1 MKTAG
6 LGKSHKLC
14 SATAIERL
22 FDGRGSSHTMLAYPL
37 RAVWAPSEGASQ
49 AEGADRQRVKFMISI
64 PKKRLRHAVD
74 RVKMRRRVRE
84 AYRLARPGI
93 VPPVTDPSEPTVNLA
108 FLYVGNAPEPYDRV
122 RKAVERILR
131 KMFPRDEQE

>member
-22 FDGRGSSHTMLAYPL
+22 FDGRGSSRSMLAYPL
-37 RAVWAPSEGASQ
+37 RAVWAEEQ
-49 AEGADRQRVKFMISI
+49 VADAVAPHGRERVKFMISV

-84 AYRLARPGI
+84 AYRLARPLL
-93 VPPVTDPSEPTVNLA
+93 VPPLSDDRDTPSLHLA
-108 FLYVGNAPEPYDRV
+108 FLYIGNGLEPYERV
-122 RKAVERILR
+122 QKAMERILR
-131 KMFPRDEQE
+131 KIFPEQ

>member
-22 FDGRGSSHTMLAYPL
+22 FDGRGSSQSMLAYPL
-37 RAVWAPSEGASQ
+37 RAVWAEEEHAAAVVPHGRE
-49 AEGADRQRVKFMISI
+49 RVKFMISV

-74 RVKMRRRVRE
+74 RVKMRRRIRE
-84 AYRLARPGI
+84 AYRLARPRL
-93 VPPVTDPSEPTVNLA
+93 VPADVDPSVPVMHLA
-108 FLYVGNAPEPYDRV
+108 FLYVGNGVEPYERV
-122 RKAVERILR
+122 CKAVERILR
-131 KMFPRDEQE
+131 KMFPEQ

>member
-22 FDGRGSSHTMLAYPL
+22 FDGRGSSSSMLAYPI
-37 RAVWAPSEGASQ
+37 RAVWAEGESVQGSHAT
-49 AEGADRQRVKFMISI
+49 ERVKFMISV
-64 PKKRLRHAVD
+64 PKKRVRHAVD

-84 AYRLARPGI
+84 AYRLARPRL
-93 VPPVTDPSEPTVNLA
+93 VPPLSSDAATPVVHLA
-108 FLYVGNAPEPYDRV
+108 FLYVGNGIEPYERV
-122 RKAVERILR
+122 RKAMERILR
-131 KMFPRDEQE
+131 KMFQEQ